1 MVDHVLKAIVRAEL
15 FKCAIAGKFP
25 TYAEFFD
32 RIHPGGKMGQF
43 PYKAHFNEIAEE
55 ERDHGYPDI
64 TFIVRS
70 TDGYPRQIDF
80 SEVRDGTPNPEQLK
94 SLKKG
99 TDEII
104 KLYCPA
110 NTRSPY

>member
-1 MVDHVLKAIVRAEL
+1 
-15 FKCAIAGKFP
+15 
-25 TYAEFFD
+25 
-32 RIHPGGKMGQF
+32 MGQF

-80 SEVRDGTPNPEQLK
+80 GEVSDGTPNPEQLK

-99 TDEII
+99 TAEII
-104 KLYCPA
+104 ELYCPA
-110 NTRSPY
+110 NRRAQITHKRRWKIHRLGRKVIDLRAINWLSYRRLRFSGYCKS